1 MLDAFTKI
9 YALLDDY
16 ERRRGFVLLALIFLL
31 GLVETLGVASVMPFM
46 AVVGNPDIVESNVH
60 LKAIYDRLSFQSYN
74 HFLVFLGAVV
84 FFVLVSSLLLSAL
97 TYWVL
102 FRFTQ
107 MCNHRISTRL
117 LETYFYRPYAW
128 FLNQHSADLGKTV
141 LNEVNQVTVLAI
153 MPAIT
158 IVSRAVV
165 AAFLLVLVVLIEP
178 WVALS
183 AAAVLGGV
191 YGLVFLIAR
200 KYLVW
205 LGTDMYRA
213 NAERFKVAQEGLG
226 GIKEVKVSGLESEFV
241 KRYRSP
247 SQRFSRRQASHQIIS
262 EVPRFL
268 LEATAFGGMLGI
280 LLFLLINRDGG
291 LGAALPLIGLY
302 AFAGYRLLPALQQ
315 IYQNL
320 SALKFGTEILTRLHH
335 DLTQKNE
342 DASRLTERSSQ
353 TRAHAMVLKDSLE
366 LRDVG
371 FTYPG
376 AHEPALRKLSL
387 VVRANTTVGFV
398 GSTGAGKTTVIDM
411 ILGLLTPT
419 EGDLMVDGQAISREN
434 VRHWQR
440 NLGYVPQHI
449 FLIDD
454 TISANI
460 AFGVDPEDIDL
471 DAVVRAARIAKLHDF
486 VSMQLPNGYRTK
498 VGERG
503 VRLSGGQR
511 QRIGIARALYND
523 PGVLV
528 LDEATSA
535 LDNVTEKAVMD
546 AVHDLGHEKTII
558 IIAHR
563 LTTVRTCD
571 SIFVL
576 DQGRLAASGTYERLS
591 ETSPEFRAM
600 ARASG

>member
-1 MLDAFTKI
+1 MLDTFKKT
-9 YALLDDY
+9 YTVLDTY

-31 GLVETLGVASVMPFM
+31 GIVETLGVASVMPFM
-46 AVVGNPDIVESNVH
+46 AVVGNPDIVESNVY
-60 LKAIYDRLSFQSYN
+60 LKAIYDRLGFQSYN
-74 HFLVFLGAVV
+74 QFLIFLGAVV

-97 TYWVL
+97 TSWVL

-117 LETYFYRPYAW
+117 LETYFHRPYAW

-141 LNEVNQVTVLAI
+141 LNEVNQVTVLAV

-158 IVSRAVV
+158 IVSRAIV
-165 AAFLLVLVVLIEP
+165 AVFLLVLIVLIEP

-183 AAAVLGGV
+183 AAVVLGGV
-191 YGLVFLIAR
+191 YGTIYLMAR

-205 LGTDMYRA
+205 LGADMYRA
-213 NAERFKVAQEGLG
+213 NEQRFKVAQEGLG
-226 GIKEVKVSGLESEFV
+226 GIKEVKITGLEAEFV

-247 SQRFSRRQASHQIIS
+247 SRRFSHRQASHQIIS

-280 LLFLLINRDGG
+280 LLFLLITREGG
-291 LGAALPLIGLY
+291 LGAALPLIALY

-320 SALKFGTEILTRLHH
+320 TALKFGNEVLNRLYH
-335 DLTQKNE
+335 DLNE
-342 DASRLTERSSQ
+342 TNVAVTTARPTLDPVNALRLNDR
-353 TRAHAMVLKDSLE
+353 LE
-366 LRDVG
+366 VRDVT
-371 FTYPG
+371 FKYP
-376 AHEPALRKLSL
+376 AARQPALRGLNL
-387 VVRANTTVGFV
+387 TIRAKTTVGFV
-398 GSTGAGKTTVIDM
+398 GSTGAGKTTMIDL
-411 ILGLLTPT
+411 ILGLLTPDS
-419 EGDLMVDGQAISREN
+419 GQVLVDGQPLTSDN
-434 VRHWQR
+434 VRQWQR
-440 NLGYVPQHI
+440 GLGYVPQHI

-454 TISANI
+454 TVAANI

-471 DAVVRAARIAKLHDF
+471 KAVERAARLAELHEF
-486 VSMQLPNGYRTK
+486 VVAQLPEGYLTR

-511 QRIGIARALYND
+511 QRIGIARALYHD

-528 LDEATSA
+528 LDEATSS
-535 LDNVTEKAVMD
+535 LDNITEKAVMD
-546 AVHDLGHEKTII
+546 AVQNLGHKKTII

-563 LTTVRTCD
+563 LSTVRPCD
-571 SIFVL
+571 TIFVL
-576 DQGRLAASGTYERLS
+576 DQGRLAGSGPYDELTRS
-591 ETSPEFRAM
+591 SPQFRAM
-600 ARASG
+600 AGTLR